1 MIYILVGLFI
11 FLGVC
16 FFFFRSPRPKIMPLE
31 INKDNPTMIAAITN
45 AKNSLDEFKKLL
57 DLYPKEGHVKVP
69 FLTNSGETEFL
80 WGDVTKIMNSDL
92 DIFLTT
98 PPITHDGKMDRN
110 VKYSLNDIVD
120 WTVTVPDEKI
130 KGGFTMKAMF
140 EIYIDKYGEL
150 PEILLQE
157 KNMYE

>member
-11 FLGVC
+11 FLGVW

-31 INKDNPTMIAAITN
+31 INKDNPTMIAAIKN

-92 DIFLTT
+92 DF
-98 PPITHDGKMDRN
+98 
-110 VKYSLNDIVD
+110 
-120 WTVTVPDEKI
+120 
-130 KGGFTMKAMF
+130 F
-140 EIYIDKYGEL
+140 
-150 PEILLQE
+150 
-157 KNMYE
+157 